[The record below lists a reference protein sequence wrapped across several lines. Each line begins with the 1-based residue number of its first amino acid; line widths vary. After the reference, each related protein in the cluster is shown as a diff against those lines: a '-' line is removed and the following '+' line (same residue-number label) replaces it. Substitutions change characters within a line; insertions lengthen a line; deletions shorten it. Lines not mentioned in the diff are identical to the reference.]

1 MLKRVVVTGLGC
13 ITPLGNN
20 VEKFWNK
27 CINGHSGADKITKFD
42 ASKFKTQIACEVKGY
57 EPEKYF
63 DTQTINNTDLFSQY
77 ALIAVEQAVKDAC
90 INFKYRDKK
99 RVGCIWGAG
108 IGGIRTLSD
117 SIASFVENNKN
128 PNFDSDFI
136 LKSFPNHAGVMIST
150 KYNLQGPCETIT
162 SACASSTHALIQ
174 AADQIRLGHADMI
187 IAGGSEAA
195 ITEAGLGGFSSMQAI
210 SRRNDNPKTASRPFD
225 KDRDGFVMGEGGAC
239 LILEDYEMAKARGA
253 KIYCEIIGSGMSA
266 DAYHLTAPH
275 PEGAGAVKVMEDA
288 LKEAQIAKEEV
299 DYINVHGTSTPR
311 GDIAE
316 TIAIKNVFGKHAY
329 KLNISSTKS
338 CMGHLLGA
346 AGAIEA
352 IVCVLSIRDNVV
364 PPTINQFNPDPEIDS
379 KLNLT
384 KNLAQKRQVN
394 VALSNTF
401 GFGGHNASILIKTI

>member
-13 ITPLGNN
+13 ITPLGND
-20 VEKFWNK
+20 VESFWNK
-27 CINGHSGADKITKFD
+27 CINGHSSAGIITKFD
-42 ASKFKTQIACEVKGY
+42 ASKFKTQIACEVKDY
-57 EPEKYF
+57 EAEKYF
-63 DTQTINNTDLFSQY
+63 DTQTINNSDLFTQY
-77 ALIAVEQAVKDAC
+77 GLIAVKQAVKDAG
-90 INFKYRDKK
+90 INFNYRDKK
-99 RVGCIWGAG
+99 RIGCIWGAG

-117 SIASFVENNKN
+117 SIASFVKNDKN
-128 PNFDSDFI
+128 PNFDSGFI
-136 LKSFPNHAGVMIST
+136 LKSFPNHASTMISIE
-150 KYNLQGPCETIT
+150 YGLQGICETIT

-174 AADQIRLGHADMI
+174 ATDQIRLGHADMI

-266 DAYHLTAPH
+266 DAHHMTAPH
-275 PEGAGAVKVMEDA
+275 PKGEGAIKVMKDS
-288 LKEAQIAKEEV
+288 LKEAKIAVEEV

-316 TIAIKNVFGKHAY
+316 TIAIKNVFGDHVY
-329 KLNISSTKS
+329 NLNISSTKS
-338 CMGHLLGA
+338 SMGHLLGA

-352 IVCVLSIRDNVV
+352 MVCVLSMRDNIV
-364 PPTINQFNPDPEIDS
+364 PPTINQFNDDPEIDS

-401 GFGGHNASILIKTI
+401 GFGGHNASILMKTV